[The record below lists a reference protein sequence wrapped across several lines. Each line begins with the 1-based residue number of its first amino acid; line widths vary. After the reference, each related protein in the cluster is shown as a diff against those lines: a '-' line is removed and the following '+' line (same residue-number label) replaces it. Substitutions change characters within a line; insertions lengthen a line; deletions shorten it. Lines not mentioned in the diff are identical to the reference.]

1 MKTDAFLGQG
11 ERINLL
17 NSMAPGML
25 ITLQWMTS
33 YPEVCEQH
41 KLKSLLFF
49 KKNSKDMKLEAKNSG
64 GSESLGKSVHEYYQ
78 SPWDKILKELI
89 NIV

>member
-1 MKTDAFLGQG
+1 MDDLISRSMWTAQTEVLVIFL
-11 ERINLL
+11 
-17 NSMAPGML
+17 
-25 ITLQWMTS
+25 
-33 YPEVCEQH
+33 
-41 KLKSLLFF
+41 
-49 KKNSKDMKLEAKNSG
+49 KNSKDMKLEAKNSG

>member
-1 MKTDAFLGQG
+1 
-11 ERINLL
+11 
-17 NSMAPGML
+17 
-25 ITLQWMTS
+25 
-33 YPEVCEQH
+33 
-41 KLKSLLFF
+41 
-49 KKNSKDMKLEAKNSG
+49 MKLEAKNSG